1 MQKNIESKI
10 DKLKTENLVT
20 GGSFTIENIP
30 IKKFFDQA
38 QYIDNELLPKIIK
51 TRGIEHPDY
60 IFFREVYKSLLY
72 AVMVA
77 DRERN
82 LVMRLQQINQ
92 IRSIQATRLDF
103 CEKELLKYTT
113 MEDLYFT
120 DGLDKIAAGVAQRAA
135 DLLNKK

>member
-1 MQKNIESKI
+1 
-10 DKLKTENLVT
+10 
-20 GGSFTIENIP
+20 
-30 IKKFFDQA
+30 
-38 QYIDNELLPKIIK
+38 
-51 TRGIEHPDY
+51 
-60 IFFREVYKSLLY
+60 
-72 AVMVA
+72 
-77 DRERN
+77 
-82 LVMRLQQINQ
+82 MRLQQINQ

>member
-10 DKLKTENLVT
+10 DKLKTENLAT

-30 IKKFFDQA
+30 LFKKFFDQA

-77 DRERN
+77 DRGTQFGNEVTAN
-82 LVMRLQQINQ
+82 
-92 IRSIQATRLDF
+92 
-103 CEKELLKYTT
+103 
-113 MEDLYFT
+113 
-120 DGLDKIAAGVAQRAA
+120 
-135 DLLNKK
+135 